1 MTTKNET
8 EPESESL
15 SEPDSMQVVKPLT
28 KQEKE
33 KLAKLEAVIDVR
45 LRSFFTVVV
54 AMRTIKLEKLWRVDY
69 HSWEDY
75 VERKWRIS
83 RQHSYRLL
91 GADGIIEKVKTVT
104 QGDTFESH
112 LPTSER
118 PYREIEEVL
127 GKEATPEQVVGLLK
141 QADTYTKNSRE
152 IEPGDIRRAA
162 VELKLVAKPERIVF
176 ELKEEWGKIR
186 DELAKVVKVL
196 EKHDDLEKQTA
207 QLQELLEKVK
217 EAVRHCPAP
226 PKPKKT
232 EPKTG
237 GKAKGSKPAQPKP
250 RKAKK

>member
-1 MTTKNET
+1 MTTKTTT
-8 EPESESL
+8 ESESESL
-15 SEPDSMQVVKPLT
+15 TVPDSMLDVKPLT
-28 KQEKE
+28 KQEKD
-33 KLAKLEAVIDVR
+33 KLAKLEAVVEQR

-54 AMRTIKLEKLWRVDY
+54 AMRTIKNENLWRVGY

-75 VERKWRIS
+75 VERKWKIS

-91 GADGIIEKVKTVT
+91 DADGIIEKVKSVT
-104 QGDTFESH
+104 LGDTFESR

-118 PYREIEEVL
+118 PYREVDAVL
-127 GKEATPEQVVGLLK
+127 GKEAKPEQVFALFK
-141 QADTYTKNSRE
+141 KADTYTENSRE
-152 IEPGDIRRAA
+152 IKPGDIQRAA
-162 VELKLVAKPERIVF
+162 IELEFVAKKKKAVF

-207 QLQELLEKVK
+207 QLKELLEKVK
-217 EAVRHCPAP
+217 EAVRRCPVP